1 MLRDAWYQILI
12 SYEILEYKNQ
22 RTKTKKKRKRKM
34 KKTRILSVA
43 LTAALIVGTLA
54 GCGSSSTG
62 NDGSAA
68 ADSGSTTT
76 LTVGASLTPHAEIL
90 EQAKPILAEE
100 GIDLE
105 IVEIEDT
112 VTPNTGLA
120 EGSLDAN
127 YFQHQPFLDD
137 FNAENG
143 TDLISAGSIHYEP
156 FGIYAGKT
164 TSLDELPDGAIVA
177 VPNNVTNEARALL
190 LLEQEGVIKLKDD
203 VGIKAT
209 VADIV
214 ENPKNI
220 EFKEIAPEQL
230 VRSLPD
236 VDVAV
241 INGNY
246 AIEGGISVKDALA
259 TESDQGV
266 AAQTYANIIAIRSE
280 DKDNEA
286 IKKLVE
292 VLQSDEIKQFINDN
306 YDGAVVPIE

>member
-1 MLRDAWYQILI
+1 
-12 SYEILEYKNQ
+12 
-22 RTKTKKKRKRKM
+22 M

-43 LTAALIVGTLA
+43 LAAALVVGALA
-54 GCGSSSTG
+54 GCGSSNSSNG
-62 NDGSAA
+62 GSAA

-164 TSLDELPDGAIVA
+164 TSLDELPDGAVIA

-190 LLEQEGVIKLKDD
+190 LLEQEGVLKLKDG

-230 VRSLPD
+230 VRALPD

-246 AIEGGISVKDALA
+246 AIEGGLHVKDALA

-266 AAQTYANIIAIRSE
+266 AAQTYANIIAVRSE

-292 VLQSDEIKQFINDN
+292 VLKSDEIKQFINDK
-306 YDGAVVPIE
+306 YEGAVVPID

>member
-1 MLRDAWYQILI
+1 
-12 SYEILEYKNQ
+12 
-22 RTKTKKKRKRKM
+22 M
-34 KKTRILSVA
+34 KKTKILSIA
-43 LTAALIVGTLA
+43 LAAALVVGALA
-54 GCGSSSTG
+54 GCGSSNSSNG
-62 NDGSAA
+62 GGSAA
-68 ADSGSTTT
+68 AEGDTVT
-76 LTVGASLTPHAEIL
+76 LKVGASLTPHAEIL
-90 EQAKPILAEE
+90 EEAKPILAKE

-105 IVEIEDT
+105 IVKMEDT

-143 TDLISAGSIHYEP
+143 ADLVSAGAIHYEP

-164 TSLDELPDGAIVA
+164 SSLDELPDGAIVA

-190 LLEQEGVIKLKDD
+190 LLEQEGIIKLKDD

-209 VADIV
+209 AADIV

-230 VRSLPD
+230 VRALPD

-246 AIEGGISVKDALA
+246 AIEGGLHVKDALA

-266 AAQTYANIIAIRSE
+266 AAQTYANIIAVRSE

-292 VLQSDEIKQFINDN
+292 VLKSDEIKQFINDK
-306 YDGAVVPIE
+306 YEGAVVPID

>member
-1 MLRDAWYQILI
+1 
-12 SYEILEYKNQ
+12 
-22 RTKTKKKRKRKM
+22 M
-34 KKTRILSVA
+34 KKTKILSIALAAALVVGA
-43 LTAALIVGTLA
+43 LT
-54 GCGSSSTG
+54 GCGSSNSS
-62 NDGSAA
+62 NDGGSAA
-68 ADSGSTTT
+68 GGDTVT
-76 LTVGASLTPHAEIL
+76 LKVGASLTPHAEIL
-90 EQAKPILAEE
+90 EEAKPILAKE

-105 IVEIEDT
+105 IVKMEDT
-112 VTPNTGLA
+112 VTPNTGLE

-143 TDLISAGSIHYEP
+143 ADLVSAGTIHYEP

-164 TSLDELPDGAIVA
+164 SSLDELPDGAIVA

-190 LLEQEGVIKLKDD
+190 LLEQEGVIKLKDGA
-203 VGIKAT
+203 GIKAT
-209 VADIV
+209 AADIV

-236 VDVAV
+236 VDIAV

-246 AIEGGISVKDALA
+246 AIEGGLHVKDALA

-266 AAQTYANIIAIRSE
+266 AAQTYANIVAVRSE

-292 VLQSDEIKQFINDN
+292 VLKSDEIKQFINDK
-306 YDGAVVPIE
+306 YEGAVVPID